1 MDAHLWPA
9 LNTALIDWSTV
20 TSQEV
25 KVKTDIDLYYY
36 LYMLKFSL
44 NHKLSISEYGKVEKA
59 LTQEYTIKHPGRD
72 TCWLCKLN
80 YFIHTFITDT
90 QTPRSIQF
98 NKFFCGE
105 RDNTFTCSATK
116 PEFTCYI
123 LALILQNVDAIF
135 PLPTKKRL
143 LIVKGKNSTYTT
155 QLYNQLDFY

>member
-20 TSQEV
+20 TSHEV

-59 LTQEYTIKHPGRD
+59 LTQEYTIKHPGID
-72 TCWLCKLN
+72 TCWHCKLN

-90 QTPRSIQF
+90 QTPRSIQS
-98 NKFFCGE
+98 NKFFVE
-105 RDNTFTCSATK
+105 RDNTFICFDTK
-116 PEFTCYI
+116 LEFTCYI
-123 LALILQNVDAIF
+123 LALILQNVDAMF
-135 PLPTKKRL
+135 LLPTKKRL

-155 QLYNQLDFY
+155 HVSA

>member
-1 MDAHLWPA
+1 MTYFILYKGKVVMDAHLWPA

-72 TCWLCKLN
+72 TC
-80 YFIHTFITDT
+80 
-90 QTPRSIQF
+90 
-98 NKFFCGE
+98 
-105 RDNTFTCSATK
+105 
-116 PEFTCYI
+116 
-123 LALILQNVDAIF
+123 
-135 PLPTKKRL
+135 
-143 LIVKGKNSTYTT
+143 
-155 QLYNQLDFY
+155 